1 MIARTRWGR
10 IALYLI
16 LVFLLSWGCG
26 SLFEGDGV
34 PPIGMFA
41 PALVAI
47 FMRTTLM
54 ANWVFRGFVLLFLI
68 QLMTAVLAVST
79 SIPSSVLS
87 GIATW
92 SMIGWTLLVIRLYR
106 SQGDESFA
114 EAGLQ
119 LGDRNVG
126 LKIATGVV
134 LFLVLQGIFDLT
146 LGTGKNI
153 LGTVPVL
160 QMDLPAWFEPIP
172 LVFML
177 ALSIVG
183 TPLGGLALFFGEEY
197 GWRGFLQD
205 ELEPIGRR
213 QAALLIGLIWGV
225 WHVPII
231 LSGIHT
237 SPPTGPGFLLAA
249 LFFSRWGLVQSY
261 AVHKTGSIWTAA
273 VLHGIFNGLFHFLRT
288 YVVKPDDKIFSFGL
302 GLYGSICLA
311 LVILLIWRDPVWR
324 AKTP

>member
-1 MIARTRWGR
+1 MSGPRWGR
-10 IALYLI
+10 ITLYLF

-26 SLFEGDGV
+26 SLLEGNGV
-34 PPIGMFA
+34 PPLGMFA

-68 QLMTAVLAVST
+68 QLVTAVLAVST
-79 SIPSSVLS
+79 TIPGPILG
-87 GIATW
+87 GISTW
-92 SMIGWTLLVIRLYR
+92 SMIGWTLLIIRLYR
-106 SQGDESFA
+106 SRGDESFA

-134 LFLVLQGIFDLT
+134 LFLVLQGICDLS
-146 LGTGKNI
+146 LGTGRNI
-153 LGTVPVL
+153 LGTVPIL
-160 QMDLPAWFEPIP
+160 QMDLPPWFEPIP

-213 QAALLIGLIWGV
+213 RAALLIGLVWGV
-225 WHVPII
+225 WHIPII

-237 SPPTGPGFLLAA
+237 YPPTGPGFLLAA
-249 LFFSRWGLVQSY
+249 VFFSLWGFVQSY

-302 GLYGSICLA
+302 GLYGTICLA
-311 LVILLIWRDPVWR
+311 LVVLLIWRDPVWR
-324 AKTP
+324 AKIP